1 MLATLP
7 TDAPRL
13 GTLGGQPRYNSL
25 NYELLAELVAKV
37 TKKSFAQAVRT
48 DLLTSPVCNAPGCR
62 PVRPRPDR

>member
-7 TDAPRL
+7 PDAPRL

-48 DLLTSPVCNAPGCR
+48 DSLDLTGLQRTWVQT
-62 PVRPRPDR
+62 VRPRPDR